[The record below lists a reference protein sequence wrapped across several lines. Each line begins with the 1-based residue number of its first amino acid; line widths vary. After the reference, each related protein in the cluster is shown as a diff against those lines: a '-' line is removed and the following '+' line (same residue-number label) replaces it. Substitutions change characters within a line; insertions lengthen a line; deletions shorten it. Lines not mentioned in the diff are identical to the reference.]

1 VKRVQLINYL
11 VLLVILAGGVGTFYF
26 VRPNVT
32 LQLLVGIVT
41 SIAYVFW
48 GIIHHAIQKDLHHKI
63 VIEYVLIGAI
73 AIVLLVTIL
82 GF

>member
-1 VKRVQLINYL
+1 MKRYQIIDYI
-11 VLLVILAGGVGTFYF
+11 VLFMILAGGVWTFMY

-32 LQLLVGIVT
+32 LQLLTGIVT
-41 SIAYVFW
+41 SVMYVLW
-48 GIIHHAIQKDLHHKI
+48 GIVHHAIQKDLHHKI
-63 VIEYVLIGAI
+63 VIEYMLIGAI

>member
-1 VKRVQLINYL
+1 MKISKLLHYI
-11 VLLVILAGGVGTFYF
+11 VLLAILTGGVVAFYL

-32 LQLLVGIVT
+32 YELLV
-41 SIAYVFW
+41 SIATTVAYVLW
-48 GIIHHAIQKDLHHKI
+48 GIIYHVIEKDLHHKI

-73 AIVLLVTIL
+73 AIVLLITVL

>member
-1 VKRVQLINYL
+1 MKRSLVIDYL
-11 VLLVILAGGVGTFYF
+11 VLIAILAAGVWTFNF

-32 LQLLVGIVT
+32 LQLLTGIAT
-41 SIAYVFW
+41 SIAYVLW
-48 GIIHHAIQKDLHHKI
+48 GVIHHALQKDLHHKI
-63 VIEYVLIGAI
+63 VIEYMLIGAI

>member
-1 VKRVQLINYL
+1 MKRTLVINYL
-11 VLLVILAGGVGTFYF
+11 VLLLILLVGMWAFNM

-32 LQLLVGIVT
+32 LQLTVGIVT
-41 SIAYVFW
+41 AVAYVLW
-48 GIIHHAIQKDLHHKI
+48 GVIHHAMLGDLHHKI

-73 AIVLLVTIL
+73 AIVLLVTML